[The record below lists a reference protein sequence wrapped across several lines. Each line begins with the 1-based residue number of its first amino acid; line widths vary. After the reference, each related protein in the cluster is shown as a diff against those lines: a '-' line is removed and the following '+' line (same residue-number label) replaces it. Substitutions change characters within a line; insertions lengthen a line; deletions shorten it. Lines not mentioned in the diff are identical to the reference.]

1 LSVQNIHSLING
13 KWFIHEQYGKA
24 LLPSLFSII
33 EGKSLG
39 SGVDPKL
46 KNTDVFISV
55 QGKHSLKAASFDQ
68 GNNNDT
74 YVAVIGL
81 KDPIYKYNQECG
93 PAGTKTKAKIMQ
105 SYLQDPN
112 CKGIVLDIDSGGG
125 QVSGTPEFYDFIKET
140 SKPVVAYTD
149 GLMCSAAY
157 YIGSAANYIVANK
170 RADAIGSIGVM
181 IHFIDV
187 SGMYEK
193 KGAKV
198 ITEYATQSTEK
209 NNAFEQLLKG
219 NPELYIKNELDPI
232 AEEFIN
238 DIKSVR
244 ASVPDDVFKGGTW
257 NAQESLE
264 RKLVDEIG
272 TLQTAIARVFELA
285 SAQNSNSNNNNN
297 NNSKK
302 ETMSKKTKGFPVIQ
316 GILGI
321 EGDGLATISTITGK
335 NGIQISEAQIEAIE
349 NALVEKETAVTTANG
364 KTTTAESRV
373 AAIEGAINTAVT
385 TAGLDAKVEA
395 EATTENKITLL
406 GATVVAYG
414 KKPGTR
420 VTTPKSDGDSFEQE
434 GVVNSK
440 DGHNE
445 LYNSL

>member
-33 EGKSLG
+33 EGKSLV
-39 SGVDPKL
+39 SVVDPKI
-46 KNTDVFISV
+46 KIPDVFIAV
-55 QGKHSLKAASFDQ
+55 KGKHSLKAASFDQ
-68 GNNNDT
+68 GNNSES

-93 PAGTKTKAKIMQ
+93 PAGTKTKARMMQ

-112 CKGIVLDIDSGGG
+112 CKGVVLDIDSGGG

-238 DIKSVR
+238 DIKAVR
-244 ASVPDDVFKGGTW
+244 SLVPNDVFKGGTW

-272 TLQTAIARVFELA
+272 TLQTAIAKVFELA
-285 SAQNSNSNNNNN
+285 AAKNSNSNSN

-321 EGDGLATISTITGK
+321 EGDGLGTISTITGK
-335 NGIQISEAQIEAIE
+335 SGIQISEAQLEAIE
-349 NALVEKETAVTTANG
+349 NALVEKDAAVATATG
-364 KTTTAESRV
+364 KATTAESRV
-373 AAIEGAINTAVT
+373 TAIEVAINTAVT
-385 TAGLDAKVEA
+385 AAGLDAKVEA

-406 GATVVAYG
+406 GATVVEYG
-414 KKPGTR
+414 KKPGAK
-420 VTTPKSDGDSFEQE
+420 VSTPKAEGDSFEKE
-434 GVVNSK
+434 DNVVNAT

-445 LYNSL
+445 LYNKA

>member
-33 EGKSLG
+33 EGKSLV
-39 SGVDPKL
+39 SVVDL
-46 KNTDVFISV
+46 KIKIPDVFIAV
-55 QGKHSLKAASFDQ
+55 KGKHSLKAASFDK
-68 GNNNDT
+68 GNNSES

-93 PAGTKTKAKIMQ
+93 PAGTKTKARMMQ

-112 CKGIVLDIDSGGG
+112 CKGVVLDIDSGGG

-238 DIKSVR
+238 DIKAVR
-244 ASVPDDVFKGGTW
+244 SAVPNDVFKGGTW

-272 TLQTAIARVFELA
+272 TLQTAIAKVFELA
-285 SAQNSNSNNNNN
+285 AAKNSNSNSN

-321 EGDGLATISTITGK
+321 EGDGLGTISTITGK
-335 NGIQISEAQIEAIE
+335 SGIQISEAQLEAIE
-349 NALVEKETAVTTANG
+349 NAIVEKDAAVATATG
-364 KTTTAESRV
+364 KATTAESRV
-373 AAIEGAINTAVT
+373 AAIEAAINTAVT
-385 TAGLDAKVEA
+385 AAGLDAKVEA

-414 KKPGTR
+414 KKPGAK
-420 VTTPKSDGDSFEQE
+420 VTIPKAEGDSFEEQDN
-434 GVVNSK
+434 VVNAT

-445 LYNSL
+445 LYNKA

>member
-1 LSVQNIHSLING
+1 MSVQNIHSLING

-33 EGKSLG
+33 EGKSL
-39 SGVDPKL
+39 VAVDDPKI
-46 KNTDVFISV
+46 KTPDVFISV
-55 QGKHSLKAASFDQ
+55 KGKHSLKGASFDQ

-238 DIKSVR
+238 DIKAVR

-257 NAQESLE
+257 NAQESLD

-272 TLQTAIARVFELA
+272 TLQTAIAKVFELA
-285 SAQNSNSNNNNN
+285 SAKNSNSNNN

-321 EGDGLATISTITGK
+321 EGDGLGTISTITGK
-335 NGIQISEAQIEAIE
+335 NGIQISEAQLEAIE
-349 NALVEKETAVTTANG
+349 NALVEKDTAVTTATG
-364 KTTTAESRV
+364 KATTAESRV

-414 KKPGTR
+414 KKPGAK
-420 VTTPKSDGDSFEQE
+420 VTTPKAEGDSFEQE
-434 GVVNSK
+434 GVVNAK